1 MLPIRIAKNPIIGD
15 KNEFED
21 HRYWAQCPAFDV
33 MCWVLY
39 WAWTAKKSD
48 VVEFCH
54 TLVCRADG
62 EPSLHPK
69 ESKENI
75 PQGDIRPNRIESFH
89 LIIVGIR

>member
-69 ESKENI
+69 ESITPFDTRLPLSNPPKY
-75 PQGDIRPNRIESFH
+75 R
-89 LIIVGIR
+89 